1 MLEFMSVKLWH
12 KLDQWLDETS
22 RPLPA
27 GQKSIQPQDGRQQLY
42 CLQVCQFHVM
52 LCYVMLC
59 YAHKI
64 YLQDCKQW
72 RLHFPLYS
80 SLVIHFTCD
89 IFCGLLPHYI
99 LISN

>member
-72 RLHFPLYS
+72 RLHFP
-80 SLVIHFTCD
+80 HF
-89 IFCGLLPHYI
+89 PHLSYI
-99 LISN
+99 LHVTFSVGYCPITY

>member
-12 KLDQWLDETS
+12 KLDETS
-22 RPLPA
+22 R
-27 GQKSIQPQDGRQQLY
+27 PQDGRQQLY

-52 LCYVMLC
+52 LCCVMLC

-72 RLHFPLYS
+72 RLHFP
-80 SLVIHFTCD
+80 HF
-89 IFCGLLPHYI
+89 PHLSYI
-99 LISN
+99 LHVTFSVGYCPIT

>member
-12 KLDQWLDETS
+12 KLDETS
-22 RPLPA
+22 R
-27 GQKSIQPQDGRQQLY
+27 PQDGRQQLY

-52 LCYVMLC
+52 LWYVMLC

-72 RLHFPLYS
+72 RLHFP
-80 SLVIHFTCD
+80 HF
-89 IFCGLLPHYI
+89 PHLSYI
-99 LISN
+99 LHVTFSVGYCPIT

>member
-42 CLQVCQFHVM
+42 YLQVCQFHVM
-52 LCYVMLC
+52 SCCVMLT
-59 YAHKI
+59 K
-64 YLQDCKQW
+64 
-72 RLHFPLYS
+72 
-80 SLVIHFTCD
+80 FTCKIANSGD
-89 IFCGLLPHYI
+89 YTFPYIPHLSYI
-99 LISN
+99 LHVTFSVGYCPIT